1 MSAPARL
8 HAIFD
13 PVDPTDPGIRGAV
26 PPPTTPIPPPL
37 PARPPLRSEAR
48 LRALFDTHFDFVW
61 RSLRR
66 LGVPESSARDAAQQ
80 VWIVV
85 GRKVDE
91 IEPGA
96 ERSFLFGTAMRVAS
110 ETRRTLMRRRE
121 SPDDVT
127 ELELPSDAQHPDELL
142 DRKRARETLARVLD
156 AMPEELRT
164 VFVLFEL
171 EEMSTAEVAT
181 TLGLATGTAASRLR
195 RAREEFAGIVKRM
208 KAKNAFEGGL
218 R

>member
-1 MSAPARL
+1 MSAPAPL
-8 HAIFD
+8 HATLGSVQ
-13 PVDPTDPGIRGAV
+13 PVRAEERG
-26 PPPTTPIPPPL
+26 
-37 PARPPLRSEAR
+37 EAR
-48 LRALFDTHFDFVW
+48 LRALFDAHFDFVW

-66 LGVPESSARDAAQQ
+66 LGVPEASARDAAQQ

-85 GRKVDE
+85 ARKIDE
-91 IEPGA
+91 IDAGA

-110 ETRRTLMRRRE
+110 ETRRSILRRRE

-127 ELELPSDAQHPDELL
+127 ELDLVAESEHPDERI
-142 DRKRARETLARVLD
+142 DRQRARETLARVLD

-171 EEMSTAEVAT
+171 EEMSTAEVAA

-208 KAKNAFEGGL
+208 KAKDTFEGG
-218 R
+218 RR